1 MDFKKVLLSHSDGVA
16 VFDKNLNLLFVNPAL
31 EAILATPPSL
41 VAGQT
46 KIGVRDLFA
55 SSEEISLRLEE
66 FVHKGLSYQ
75 NHDYIMKIPGR
86 KEMHI
91 EITISETDYGGATNG
106 AILTLRP
113 IERKNELTQE
123 VEKEQKIDTLSLM
136 AAGLAHEI
144 RNPLGG
150 IRGAAQLIGQKQP
163 DLTKYSDIIVNE
175 SDRINSLVGELL
187 DLGGRR
193 KPSRKR
199 FNIHQVLDEMIKLMA
214 PLYAGKKLEIIR
226 DYDPSLPEL
235 TGDPDRLK
243 QVFINLSK
251 NASEEMEKGGVLRIK
266 TRTSLD
272 PSLASAHGSSA
283 GRKKRTMMSIEF
295 IDNGPGITEEI
306 AKNLFTPFNTSKK
319 SGVGL
324 GLVIS
329 LKIVMDHGGTLLMEN
344 NNDAGKA
351 FGAQSAQSAHSAQ
364 GATARVV
371 IPIE

>member
-1 MDFKKVLLSHSDGVA
+1 MDFKKVLLSHPDGVA
-16 VFDKNLNLLFVNPAL
+16 VFDKNLNLLFVNPAM

-41 VAGQT
+41 MVGQT

-66 FVHKGLSYQ
+66 FFRDGLSYQ

-91 EITISETDYGGATNG
+91 EITISETDYGGNSNG

-163 DLTKYSDIIVNE
+163 DLAKYSDIIVNE

-199 FNIHQVLDEMIKLMA
+199 FNIHKVLDEMIKLME
-214 PLYAGKKLEIIR
+214 PVYAGKKIELIR

-251 NASEEMEKGGVLRIK
+251 NASEEMGKGGVLRIK

-272 PSLASAHGSSA
+272 PSLAPVHGSSA

-295 IDNGPGITEEI
+295 IDNGPGIAEEI
-306 AKNLFTPFNTSKK
+306 VKNLFTPFNTSKK
-319 SGVGL
+319 GGIGL

-344 NNDAGKA
+344 NSH
-351 FGAQSAQSAHSAQ
+351 AQSAQ